1 MTLSIT
7 ETASPFRLASAAD
20 ICEVQGILRSGG
32 VLGPEK
38 RIAYLGLLDPARGA
52 GSEAEDRRFRVFI
65 HDVSGA
71 RPQDV
76 TVSVTSGTVI
86 SAVELDTAATGELP
100 VLEEEFEVVEQ
111 LLATDERWLK
121 ALAARNLDVSKVRV
135 APLSAGVFEYAEE
148 RGRRI
153 LRGLAFVQDF
163 PEDSAWA
170 HPVDGLVAYVDVV
183 SKEVTQVID
192 TGVFPI
198 PAEHGNYT
206 DPELTGP
213 LRTTQKP
220 ISITQPEGP
229 SFTVT
234 GGNHIEWEKWSLD
247 VGFDVREGVVLHNI
261 AFRDGDRLRPIIN
274 RASIAEMVV
283 PYGDPSPVRSWQN
296 YFDTGEYLVG
306 QYANSLELG
315 CDCLGDITYLS
326 PVISDAF
333 GNPREIRNGICM
345 HEEDWGILAKH
356 SDLWS
361 GINYTR
367 RNRRMVIS
375 FFTTIGNYDYG
386 FYWYLYLDGTIE
398 FEAKATGVVFTS
410 AFPEGGSDNISQLAP
425 GLGAPFHQHIFSA
438 RLDMAIDGFTNRVEE
453 EDVVRQAMGPG
464 NERGNAFSRKRTV
477 LTRESEAVREGD
489 ARTGR
494 TWIISN
500 PDSRNRLGEPVGY
513 KLHSHNQPTLMADPG
528 SSIARR
534 AAFATRDLWVTR
546 YAEDER
552 YPTGDFVNQHSGGA
566 GLPSYIAQDRD
577 IDGQDIV
584 VWHTFGLTHFPR
596 VEDWPIMP
604 VDTVGF
610 KLRPEG
616 FFDRSPVL
624 DVPANSSQTGSH
636 CHGLGSRRDRTAAA
650 LPCGLGRDRRILRG
664 APVAGR
670 RKPPRSVA
678 GHHDARDGGGLPAV
692 RCSPVAWRPGRVPAS
707 GDGLCPG
714 HDCPACRP
722 AAGRARPF
730 RGWRTRPL
738 PFRSG
743 GGVWCRWG

>member
-1 MTLSIT
+1 MMTVQTDTRTPFSPYSLAAGAEIT
-7 ETASPFRLASAAD
+7 A
-20 ICEVQGILRSGG
+20 VQGILRSAGL
-32 VLGPEK
+32 LGDTK
-38 RIAYLGLLDPARGA
+38 RIAYLGLLDPARNA
-52 GSEAEDRRFRVFI
+52 PEGSEDRRFRVFV
-65 HDVSGA
+65 HDVSGG
-71 RPQDV
+71 RPADV
-76 TVSVTSGTVI
+76 TVSVSSSAVI
-86 SAVELDTAATGELP
+86 SVVELDTAVAGELP
-100 VLEEEFEVVEQ
+100 VLEEEFELVEE
-111 LLATDERWLK
+111 LLATDECWLE
-121 ALAARNLDVSKVRV
+121 ALANRGLDVSKVRV
-135 APLSAGVFEYAEE
+135 APLSAGVFEYPEE
-148 RGRRI
+148 KGRRI

-183 SKEVTQVID
+183 SKEVTQVLD
-192 TGVFPI
+192 LGAMPI

-220 ISITQPEGP
+220 INITQPEGP

-261 AFRDGDRLRPIIN
+261 AFQDGDRKRSIIN

-283 PYGDPSPVRSWQN
+283 PYGDPSPIRSWQN

-315 CDCLGDITYLS
+315 CDCLGEITYLS

-356 SDLWS
+356 SDLWT

-367 RNRRMVIS
+367 RNRRLVIS

-410 AFPEGGSDNISQLAP
+410 AYPEGGSANISQLAP
-425 GLGAPFHQHIFSA
+425 GLGAPFHQHLFSA
-438 RLDMAIDGFTNRVEE
+438 RLDMAIDGLTNRVEE
-453 EDVVRQAMGPG
+453 EDVVRQAMGEG
-464 NERGNAFSRKRTV
+464 NERGNAFSRKRT
-477 LTRESEAVREGD
+477 LIARESEGAREAD
-489 ARTGR
+489 ARNGR
-494 TWIISN
+494 TWVISN
-500 PDSRNRLGEPVGY
+500 PQSRNRLGEPVAY
-513 KLHSHNQPTLMADPG
+513 KLHAEGQPTLLADPE

-534 AAFATRDLWVTR
+534 AAFATKDLWVTR
-546 YAEDER
+546 HADAER

-566 GLPSYIAQDRD
+566 GLPAYVAQDRD
-577 IDGQDIV
+577 LDGQDIV
-584 VWHTFGLTHFPR
+584 LWHTFGLTHFPR
-596 VEDWPIMP
+596 PEDWPIMP
-604 VDTVGF
+604 VDTAGF

-624 DVPANSSQTGSH
+624 DVPANAQPAGGH
-636 CHGLGSRRDRTAAA
+636 CHS
-650 LPCGLGRDRRILRG
+650 
-664 APVAGR
+664 
-670 RKPPRSVA
+670 
-678 GHHDARDGGGLPAV
+678 
-692 RCSPVAWRPGRVPAS
+692 
-707 GDGLCPG
+707 
-714 HDCPACRP
+714 
-722 AAGRARPF
+722 
-730 RGWRTRPL
+730 
-738 PFRSG
+738 
-743 GGVWCRWG
+743 

>member
-1 MTLSIT
+1 MTPTAT
-7 ETASPFRLASAAD
+7 ETVATEQTQYGLATSAE
-20 ICEVQGILRSGG
+20 ISQLQGILHDAGL
-32 VLGPEK
+32 LGAEK
-38 RIAYLGLLDPARGA
+38 RIAYSGLIDPSRSQSGH
-52 GSEAEDRRFRVFI
+52 DRRFHVFI
-65 HDVSGA
+65 LDVSGGA
-71 RPQDV
+71 PADV
-76 TVSVTSGTVI
+76 LVSVTRGEVLTVT
-86 SAVELDTAATGELP
+86 ELDTKVSGELP
-100 VLEEEFEVVEQ
+100 VLEEEFEVVET
-111 LLATDERWLK
+111 LLATDERWLA
-121 ALAARNLDVSKVRV
+121 ALAARDLDVAKVRV
-135 APLSAGVFEYAEE
+135 APLSAGVFEYEEE

-170 HPVDGLVAYVDVV
+170 HPVDGLVAYVDVMN
-183 SKEVTQVID
+183 KEVTQVID
-192 TGVFPI
+192 LGVMPV

-213 LRTTQKP
+213 LRETQKP

-234 GGNHIEWEKWSLD
+234 GGNHVEWEKWSVD
-247 VGFDVREGVVLHNI
+247 VGFDAREGVVLHNL
-261 AFRDGDRLRPIIN
+261 AFQDGEKKRPIIN

-283 PYGDPSPVRSWQN
+283 PYGDPSPIRSWQN

-345 HEEDWGILAKH
+345 HEEDWGILSKH

-367 RNRRMVIS
+367 RNRRLVIS

-410 AFPEGGSDNISQLAP
+410 AFPEGGSANISQLAP
-425 GLGAPFHQHIFSA
+425 GLGAPYHQHLFSA

-477 LTRESEAVREGD
+477 LTRESEAVREAD
-489 ARTGR
+489 ARAGR

-500 PDSRNRLGEPVGY
+500 PESKNRLGEPVGY
-513 KLHSHNQPTLMADPG
+513 KLHSENQPTLLADPA
-528 SSIARR
+528 SSIAKR
-534 AAFATRDLWVTR
+534 AAFATKDLWVTR
-546 YAEDER
+546 YADEER

-566 GLPSYIAQDRD
+566 GLPAYVAQDRE

-584 VWHTFGLTHFPR
+584 LWHTFGLTHFPR

-624 DVPANSSQTGSH
+624 DVPANATGSSCHATGADTTDAAATGGEHGGAAETPGH
-636 CHGLGSRRDRTAAA
+636 CH
-650 LPCGLGRDRRILRG
+650 
-664 APVAGR
+664 
-670 RKPPRSVA
+670 
-678 GHHDARDGGGLPAV
+678 
-692 RCSPVAWRPGRVPAS
+692 
-707 GDGLCPG
+707 
-714 HDCPACRP
+714 
-722 AAGRARPF
+722 
-730 RGWRTRPL
+730 
-738 PFRSG
+738 
-743 GGVWCRWG
+743 